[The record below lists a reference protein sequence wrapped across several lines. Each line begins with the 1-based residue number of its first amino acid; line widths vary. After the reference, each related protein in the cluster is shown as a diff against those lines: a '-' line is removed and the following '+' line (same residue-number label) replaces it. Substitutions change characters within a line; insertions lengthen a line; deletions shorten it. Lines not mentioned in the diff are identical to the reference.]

1 MSKTTV
7 LGPIRAGVGVCV
19 LSLGLSTGVGVGVAA
34 AQCGPVWVS
43 GIGSP
48 GVNGTVDALAVLP
61 GGDVVVGGT
70 FTTAGGNA
78 ASNIARYNPRTGV
91 WSAMGAGANR
101 IVSALVVLPDGDLIV
116 GGNFTSAGGVAA
128 TQRIARYN
136 PATGVWS
143 SLGTG
148 PTSAVYGLTL
158 LPDGDVLVM
167 GAFGNAGGI
176 SAGRVAR
183 LNPVTRVWSALG
195 SGTGA
200 PVNEGV
206 WVAGEGGSVD
216 VIVGGSFTGA
226 GGQPGRNHVARFT
239 RATGLW
245 SGLGTGTEGEVEC
258 LVMASPTMLVV
269 GGRFGSAGGV
279 TGCAG
284 MARYDLGTGV
294 WRTMGLGVSGPS
306 PLTYPN
312 TFAML
317 PGGDLIVGGNFVMA
331 GGLSASYVA
340 RVNPNTAGWQ
350 SVGAGTNGP
359 VRALAVHP
367 SGDVYVGGNFE
378 MAGGVA
384 AGAVACF
391 SPGGAPGFVTQPR
404 GVTVCAG
411 GDVSFEALASGR
423 GPLAYQWRKNA
434 ETIDWAA
441 NPSAATATLILAGVG
456 DADAGVYDC
465 VVSGACGSVTSVG
478 ATLTILSGQACC
490 AADFNGDGFLD
501 FFDYNDFVIAFE
513 AGGGL
518 VADFNQDGFVDFF
531 DYADFVEAFEI
542 GC

>member
-1 MSKTTV
+1 
-7 LGPIRAGVGVCV
+7 
-19 LSLGLSTGVGVGVAA
+19 
-34 AQCGPVWVS
+34 
-43 GIGSP
+43 
-48 GVNGTVDALAVLP
+48 
-61 GGDVVVGGT
+61 
-70 FTTAGGNA
+70 
-78 ASNIARYNPRTGV
+78 
-91 WSAMGAGANR
+91 MGAGANR
-101 IVSALVVLPDGDLIV
+101 IVSALLVLPDGDLVV

-128 TQRIARYN
+128 TQRIARYS

-167 GAFGNAGGI
+167 GAFGMAGAI
-176 SAGRVAR
+176 PASRVAR
-183 LNPVTRVWSALG
+183 LDPATREWSALG
-195 SGTGA
+195 LGTGA

-206 WVAGEGGSVD
+206 WVAAEGGGVD
-216 VIVGGSFTGA
+216 VIVGGNFTGA

-239 RATGLW
+239 QATELW
-245 SGLGTGTEGEVEC
+245 SGLGSGTEGEVEC

-279 TGCAG
+279 FGCAG
-284 MARYDLGTGV
+284 MARYDVTTGV

-317 PGGDLIVGGNFVMA
+317 PGGDIIVGGNFVRA

-340 RVNPNTAGWQ
+340 RVNPSNAEWQ
-350 SVGAGTNGP
+350 AVGAGTNGP

-384 AGAVACF
+384 AGSVACF
-391 SPGGAPGFVTQPR
+391 SPGGSPGFVTQPR

-411 GDVSFEALASGR
+411 GDVNFEALASGR
-423 GPLAYQWRKNA
+423 GPLSYQWRKNA
-434 ETIDWAA
+434 EAIDAA
-441 NPSAATATLILAGVG
+441 SNPSAATASLVLDSVG
-456 DADAGVYDC
+456 AADAGVYDC
-465 VVSGACGSVTSVG
+465 VVSSACGAATSEG

-490 AADFNGDGFLD
+490 AADFNGDWFLD
-501 FFDYNDFVIAFE
+501 FFDYSDFVTAFE
-513 AGGGL
+513 TSGSL
-518 VADFNQDGFVDFF
+518 EADFNADGFVDFF
-531 DYADFVEAFEI
+531 DYLDFVTSFEE